1 MVEHGSSRNNLHP
14 ISALPVPL
22 LIYVRR
28 FRNCVSYKKQASH
41 SSTEEMSEEYDGL
54 TALPSASV
62 LEQAYFLV
70 PKKTKAVLRTYVF
83 SEMCDSWYFVAN
95 AKN

>member
-1 MVEHGSSRNNLHP
+1 
-14 ISALPVPL
+14 
-22 LIYVRR
+22 
-28 FRNCVSYKKQASH
+28 
-41 SSTEEMSEEYDGL
+41 MSEEYDGL